1 MLEIILIIYYSKKI
15 GALALDKGE
24 SKGKWVTIMI
34 ISWFLAEILGAVV
47 GLMLLGQQN
56 IYLAL
61 LVGYGFAFGSYYL
74 IRNALSKK
82 PDIAGYDQ
90 MIDEIGS
97 GDQEQ

>member
-1 MLEIILIIYYSKKI
+1 M
-15 GALALDKGE
+15 
-24 SKGKWVTIMI
+24 MI

-47 GLMLLGQQN
+47 GLILLGQQN
-56 IYLAL
+56 IYLAI

-82 PDIAGYDQ
+82 PDLAGYDQ
-90 MIDEIGS
+90 MIEEIGS